1 MHDKMGLHI
10 RNQPYEKIVLYLV
23 IRIRHCIV
31 RKFALKF
38 WMNDESTPLSFAAFY
53 NKGPEIVKCLIENGA
68 DIGAKDIYQQTPLH
82 LAIAKFENCSSEM
95 IKKYLI
101 INGRVLV

>member
-1 MHDKMGLHI
+1 MKCL
-10 RNQPYEKIVLYLV
+10 IVNGAN
-23 IRIRHCIV
+23 IDA
-31 RKFALKF
+31 KT
-38 WMNDESTPLSFAAFY
+38 NDESTPLSFAAFY
-53 NKGPEIVKCLIENGA
+53 NKGRGRGPEIVKCLIENGA

-101 INGRVLV
+101 INGCLFRSKR